1 MEERINGIQAKC
13 PDHSPFTYT
22 YVASIVDT
30 LFEINQN
37 AFVVYGWLI
46 VVAAPFNIA
55 ANIFCAVVLLTS
67 GTPSMSCCPL
77 CAWSA
82 SFTKVTA
89 EYLALSL
96 GPFLTMMRYRALRSK
111 GKWEAAY
118 SLAVFASFL
127 AALVAATAG
136 IPTYMINII
145 DYVPVYML
153 CRNPAW
159 KDNGV
164 LVPVNAWSQKM
175 YVNNCTLYY
184 TNQVV
189 TGVFHNALPSL
200 LLFAVTI
207 VLAFELGSVGK
218 GHKAVAARSTKKT
231 DDAAKAARMLGVV
244 AILTLISDLPQGLL
258 SIANI
263 ALPIGF
269 HFAYSEQLLIVW
281 MIVQTVTT
289 SCNLLIY
296 LAMSK
301 AFRQKVLKIFCGWMQ
316 TKTTSPQA
324 SIISVSTVCLIAL
337 CNMLQ
342 PKEFKMSFNAND
354 PKYLFCCGLHIT
366 VVAKVCITLDVLPVV
381 ISGSFLLIMPA
392 AVAALGLYGVFKP
405 ARIPLLI
412 YIFLGFKLS
421 MMAVSILLMA
431 VSSDEDEGKPLDSK
445 VLRDRYKKSLTG
457 DDQKA
462 AIIVV
467 GFLCS
472 FWIATKVL
480 FSYYY
485 WKFSRFIKDREEAQ
499 AEEVKMCYSR

>member
-1 MEERINGIQAKC
+1 M
-13 PDHSPFTYT
+13 S
-22 YVASIVDT
+22 
-30 LFEINQN
+30 
-37 AFVVYGWLI
+37 
-46 VVAAPFNIA
+46 
-55 ANIFCAVVLLTS
+55 S

-96 GPFLTMMRYRALRSK
+96 GRVCNAETQTYKKAMIDLIVFNAWAPFRSAYTWMTAFLTMMRYRALRSK

-324 SIISVSTVCLIAL
+324 SIISVSTV
-337 CNMLQ
+337 
-342 PKEFKMSFNAND
+342 
-354 PKYLFCCGLHIT
+354 
-366 VVAKVCITLDVLPVV
+366 V
-381 ISGSFLLIMPA
+381 
-392 AVAALGLYGVFKP
+392 
-405 ARIPLLI
+405 
-412 YIFLGFKLS
+412 
-421 MMAVSILLMA
+421 
-431 VSSDEDEGKPLDSK
+431 
-445 VLRDRYKKSLTG
+445 
-457 DDQKA
+457 KA
-462 AIIVV
+462 A
-467 GFLCS
+467 
-472 FWIATKVL
+472 K
-480 FSYYY
+480 
-485 WKFSRFIKDREEAQ
+485 
-499 AEEVKMCYSR
+499 